1 MSDQTFNNRL
11 SRRGL
16 LGMVMLLATT
26 TLAGGPALAGSPAEK
41 YVTTVGT
48 SVIRLANSGA
58 GKAAMRQ
65 RFSSLINQHTNVRSV
80 GLVALGPYRKD
91 LPPNKAGEFV
101 KLVSFYMAAFF
112 VYYVD
117 EFKGSNIEVN
127 SSSKQGNTT
136 VVNSSVRFQ
145 SGSTTQVRWRIVGGG
160 QIGDINVRGVWL
172 SLQLKKRFTDVL
184 KRSKGDFN
192 ELFAEL
198 KSAESW

>member
-1 MSDQTFNNRL
+1 MSDKVFHGRL

-16 LGMVMLLATT
+16 MGFALLLATT
-26 TLAGGPALAGSPAEK
+26 TLAGRTAEALSPAEQ
-41 YVTTVGT
+41 YVTSVGT

-65 RFSSLINQHTNVRSV
+65 RFSSLINQNTNVRSV

-91 LPPNKAGEFV
+91 LPPSMAGEFV

-117 EFKGSNIEVN
+117 EFQGSTIEIN

-136 VVNSSVRFQ
+136 IVSSSVRFKN
-145 SGSTTQVRWRIVGGG
+145 GSTSQVRWRILGGG
-160 QIGDINVRGVWL
+160 QVSDINVRGVWL

-184 KRSKGDFN
+184 KRSQGDF
-192 ELFAEL
+192 EQLFAEL
-198 KSAESW
+198 RSAESW